1 MTAPS
6 PVPVLAQ
13 LAALPTLATADLKQL
28 WLRLYERD
36 PPPYNRAYLEKRLA
50 YRIQEIAHGG
60 LSDETRARLDALADG
75 EEHRAAAAARRRRR
89 AEAPLAGTR
98 LVREWQGV
106 EHHVTCLGDGGFE
119 WQGRKYKSLS
129 AVARAITGTQWNGWL
144 FFGLKKNAG

>member
-1 MTAPS
+1 MTGT
-6 PVPVLAQ
+6 VLTQ

-50 YRIQEIAHGG
+50 YRIQELAHGG
-60 LSDETRARLDALADG
+60 LSDDTKARLSALADG
-75 EEHRAAAAARRRRR
+75 EDRRAVEAARRKRR

-98 LVREWQGV
+98 LVREWRGT
-106 EHHVTCLGDGGFE
+106 EHHVTCLGDAGFE
-119 WQGRKYKSLS
+119 WQGRRYKSLS
-129 AVARAITGTQWNGWL
+129 AVARAITGTQWNGWT

>member
-6 PVPVLAQ
+6 PVLAQ
-13 LAALPTLATADLKQL
+13 LAALPGMPTADLKQL
-28 WLRLYERD
+28 WGQLFERP
-36 PPPYNRAYLEKRLA
+36 PPPYNRGYLEKRLA
-50 YRIQEIAHGG
+50 YRIQELAYGG
-60 LSDETRARLDALADG
+60 LSDDAKARLDALADS
-75 EEHRAAAAARRRRR
+75 EDRRATQAARQKRR

-98 LVREWQGV
+98 MVREWRGV